1 MHDRLITTVLDVA
14 AGEFELHLLPPLPEG
29 AGAGGAPASHSP
41 KAFHA
46 LTRHAKWKALEVRR
60 VGVGLDRIEPRAGHP
75 RRVARK
81 METNGQHPR
90 GPPPRRQTDLKRPE
104 PSRPS
109 GTLDASTWN
118 GQPPR
123 A

>member
-60 VGVGLDRIEPRAGHP
+60 VGVGLDRIEPRAGHS
-75 RRVARK
+75 R
-81 METNGQHPR
+81 
-90 GPPPRRQTDLKRPE
+90 PRRQKYGNDWPA
-104 PSRPS
+104 PS
-109 GTLDASTWN
+109 GTPA
-118 GQPPR
+118 GCVGRPI
-123 A
+123 